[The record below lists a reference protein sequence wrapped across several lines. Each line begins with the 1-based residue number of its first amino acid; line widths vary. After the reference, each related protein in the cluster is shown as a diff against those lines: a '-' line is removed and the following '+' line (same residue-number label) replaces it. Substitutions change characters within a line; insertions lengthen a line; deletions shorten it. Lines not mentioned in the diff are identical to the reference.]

1 MTSSQEFKRAVYAT
15 PDLRRILAIP
25 RRIWKDEDAQRLVAE
40 WAPTLLTPKG
50 KAELARL
57 NLLAPEVRER
67 ELAEL
72 GRKGYPLV
80 PSTDQ
85 IKIVSEL
92 AQYGRALTL
101 APVGAGKTWLMY
113 IGATISEM
121 YYGTRT
127 HCVAV
132 PAYLKDDT
140 LDAHRRYAE
149 YWQPTKTGIRVIT
162 YNDLGLEKNAF
173 LLCACPACTNG
184 AQLDDVYADI
194 KNPPTPICPDYLGLD
209 EADALRNVTKSAV
222 ARRVAR
228 FFSNHPSSQCKR
240 LGGTGTLI
248 EDSVGEMFPL
258 LTWFLEDYAP
268 VPFEYTEREAWC
280 GALDPTAPRGGRY
293 DPSVLIQAF
302 GGDLSADDWHREARV
317 GYGRYISETPGFLV
331 VNKASCHTGVH
342 MRVIPA
348 PRDEQIENLF
358 VPLRDFGRAVDDYII
373 GDSLSKRRYAV
384 SLGGGWVDVWD
395 PRPPTE
401 WLAARNA
408 YNQAVQDVIKASAR
422 RGAPLDTEKQ
432 ARRFLRDSEE
442 LRTWDRIRSAP
453 DAFVPNAV
461 PVAVS
466 LSTVNYVKQWLE
478 LNGPAI
484 VFVDGTWLGETLE
497 QVTKVL
503 YYAEEGK
510 SRYGTRPKAGE
521 SIIASVKAN
530 MRGRNWQAW
539 NKVLIVGAFARAAWI
554 EQIVGRVHRQG
565 QESDV
570 WVDYLAVSGESLRAF
585 ERVRERASG
594 TDDLFGVKQKVI
606 TADWDTSLLT
616 REYHDPESA
625 GLGEGFAARWRRP
638 TVAKEQDE

>member
-1 MTSSQEFKRAVYAT
+1 MTSRQEFKRAVYAT

-25 RRIWKDEDAQRLVAE
+25 RRVWKDEDAQRLVAE

-67 ELAEL
+67 ELTAL

-121 YYGTRT
+121 YYGTKR

-149 YWQPTKTGIRVIT
+149 YWQPTREPIRVIT
-162 YNDLGLEKNAF
+162 YSDMGTAKNAF
-173 LLCACPACTNG
+173 LLCACEKCRNG
-184 AQLDDVYADI
+184 AELADI
-194 KNPPTPICPDYLGLD
+194 YAEIKDPPTPICPDYLGLD
-209 EADALRNVTKSAV
+209 EVDALRNVTKSAV
-222 ARRVAR
+222 ARRFAR
-228 FFSNHPSSQCKR
+228 FFSNHPSSECKR
-240 LGGTGTLI
+240 IGGTGTLI
-248 EDSVGEMFPL
+248 EDSANEMFAP
-258 LTWFLEDYAP
+258 LTWFLEEHAP
-268 VPFEYTEREAWC
+268 VPFEYTERQAWC
-280 GALDPTAPRGGRY
+280 GGLDASAPRGGRY

-302 GGDLSADDWHREARV
+302 GGDLSADDWHREARRS
-317 GYGRYISETPGFLV
+317 YGRFIRETPGFVV
-331 VNKASCHTGVH
+331 VNKASCDTDVH

-358 VPLRDFGRAVDDYII
+358 VPLRTLGRAVDDYII

-384 SLGGGWVDVWD
+384 TLGAGWVDVWD
-395 PRPPTE
+395 PRPPAP

-408 YNQAVQDVIKASAR
+408 YNAAVQDVIKASVR
-422 RGAPLDTEKQ
+422 RGAPLDTEFQ
-432 ARRFLRDSEE
+432 ARKYLRNSPE
-442 LRTWDRIRSAP
+442 LQAWREIEDT
-453 DAFVPNAV
+453 FTPNGV
-461 PVAVS
+461 PVAIS
-466 LSTVNYVKQWLE
+466 LSVGNYIKQWLE
-478 LNGPAI
+478 LNGPAV
-484 VFVDGTWLGETLE
+484 VFVEGTWLGETLE

-503 YYAEEGK
+503 YYAGEGV
-510 SRYGTRPKAGE
+510 SRYGTRPKEGE
-521 SIIASVKAN
+521 SIIASVRAN
-530 MRGRNWQAW
+530 MRGRNWQYL
-539 NKVLIVGAFARAAWI
+539 NKVLIVGAFGRASWI
-554 EQIVGRVHRQG
+554 EQIVGRLHRQG
-565 QESDV
+565 QDRAV

-585 ERVRERASG
+585 DRVRERSG
-594 TDDLFGVKQKVI
+594 NTDDYFEVKQKVI
-606 TADWDTSLLT
+606 TATWDTSLLT
-616 REYHDPESA
+616 REYQDPELA
-625 GLGEGFAARWRRP
+625 GLGEGFAARWKRP
-638 TVAKEQDE
+638 LIAKEQDE